1 MTDFFGD
8 GRFGNYE
15 DASLINAGK
24 NSFSSSK
31 LCKDMTLNQMLIL
44 EHKQILLE
52 M

>member
-24 NSFSSSK
+24 KFLSFSIFTIVK
-31 LCKDMTLNQMLIL
+31 TAKIL
-44 EHKQILLE
+44 DG
-52 M
+52 